1 MMQQLSHL
9 VGKNLSMGIDAE
21 SASVTELTPRQLCI
35 AATTAFNRGVEVRL
49 SALLGSHRNSM
60 CMLTL
65 GTSGMCFSRDMENS
79 DYASADVSTRP

>member
-35 AATTAFNRGVEVRL
+35 AATTAFNRGVEVLL
-49 SALLGSHRNSM
+49 SALSGLSQEGHVHVDAG
-60 CMLTL
+60 CLWHVLLTRC
-65 GTSGMCFSRDMENS
+65 GEQ
-79 DYASADVSTRP
+79 